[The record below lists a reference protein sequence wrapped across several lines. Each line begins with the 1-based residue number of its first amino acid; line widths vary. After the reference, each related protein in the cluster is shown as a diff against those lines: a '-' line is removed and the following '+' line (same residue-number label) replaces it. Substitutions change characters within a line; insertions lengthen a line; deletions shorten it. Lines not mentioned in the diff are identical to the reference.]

1 MNLWKLWETVKDQE
15 AWHTVVYGVAKSH
28 TRLSNWMTITNT
40 MSVSRHRKTV
50 LQSRQLL
57 GNFNKKLNAF
67 DNQEMTSVIKLKIKS
82 VGYD

>member
-1 MNLWKLWETVKDQE
+1 
-15 AWHTVVYGVAKSH
+15 
-28 TRLSNWMTITNT
+28 
-40 MSVSRHRKTV
+40 MSVSRHRKKTV

>member
-1 MNLWKLWETVKDQE
+1 
-15 AWHTVVYGVAKSH
+15 
-28 TRLSNWMTITNT
+28 
-40 MSVSRHRKTV
+40 MSASRHRKTV
-50 LQSRQLL
+50 LQSQLL